1 MIKKIQGDLK
11 VFKKLIYK
19 IILIIDIFVCA
30 LLTVSRQ
37 LVDILEFQELFYF
50 KETTIDSA

>member
-11 VFKKLIYK
+11 VFKKLMYK

-30 LLTVSRQ
+30 LFTISRQ